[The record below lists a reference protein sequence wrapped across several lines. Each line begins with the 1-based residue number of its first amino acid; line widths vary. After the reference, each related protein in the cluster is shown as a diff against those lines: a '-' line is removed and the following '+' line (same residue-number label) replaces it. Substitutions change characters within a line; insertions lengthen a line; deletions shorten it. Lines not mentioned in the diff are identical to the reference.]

1 MRRPLYGLLN
11 TRPSLRSALR
21 LAGIAMALTVIGSGT
36 QAQTQTA
43 SILPS
48 ASHPVTQVGV
58 AKPIPGWIRF
68 CQQNP
73 AECAVDPSE
82 PATINLTAKDWQT
95 LTRINQQVNADI
107 KAKTDKDHWGVEDV
121 WDFAED
127 GYGDCEDYQLVK
139 RKRLVEAGFP
149 RRALRMTVVID
160 EEGAGHAVMMV
171 RTTRGDFIL
180 DNKRNAILPW
190 HKTGYVYI
198 KREGDAGSTWA
209 SLGGRTSPTMTA
221 NQ

>member
-1 MRRPLYGLLN
+1 VHSPRAGWTPARDWTCRRRPQAVTGPFL
-11 TRPSLRSALR
+11 ALSVT
-21 LAGIAMALTVIGSGT
+21 AA
-36 QAQTQTA
+36 QAQTQTG
-43 SILPS
+43 SILPGVTQ
-48 ASHPVTQVGV
+48 PVAQVGV
-58 AKPIPGWIRF
+58 AKPILGWVRF

-73 AECAVDPSE
+73 AECAVDPAE
-82 PATINLTAKDWQT
+82 PATAELTAKDWQT
-95 LTRINQQVNADI
+95 LNRVNQQVNAAI
-107 KAKTDKDHWGVEDV
+107 KARTDKDHWGVDDV

-139 RKRLVEAGFP
+139 RRRLVEAGFP

-171 RTTRGDFIL
+171 RTNRGDFIL
-180 DNKRNAILPW
+180 DNKRNAIVPW

-198 KREGDAGSTWA
+198 KREGEGMAWA
-209 SLGGRTSPTMTA
+209 SLGRRTSPTMTA